1 MCLAA
6 DGTNAA
12 NWLVIMLLGSE
23 GMYSVGG
30 NVSLPVQQVLSGN
43 AMNS

>member
-6 DGTNAA
+6 DVTNAA
-12 NWLVIMLLGSE
+12 WLVIMLLGSE

-30 NVSLPVQQVLSGN
+30 HVSLPVQQVLTGN
-43 AMNS
+43 AMSS